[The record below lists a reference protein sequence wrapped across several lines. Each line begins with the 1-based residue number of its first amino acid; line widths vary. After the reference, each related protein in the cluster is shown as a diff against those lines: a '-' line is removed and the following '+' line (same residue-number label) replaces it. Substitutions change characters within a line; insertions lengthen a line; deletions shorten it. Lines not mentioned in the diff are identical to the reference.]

1 MLVRLRLVHYNHCK
15 PNEKE
20 SCLVNQKQFFKI
32 SHLEMGPNGPE
43 TIGQGGFLTLL
54 SCRMRN
60 VFTDGNASDWYQ
72 LECVSPPFN
81 DAVVLILYAPLQDGE
96 VLVAMRR
103 GVRPNLTL
111 RSRNQTLLKIDG
123 EALTGITWELPA
135 GGVEPQDLV
144 PGGAGFK
151 GRAVLEAWEEAGLKI
166 KQKDLFPLGPPS
178 FSAPAICYER
188 LHFLAAKVD
197 PEAAQPPPGDGH
209 PMEQGGGMS
218 FISLKEALEWCCKGR
233 IMDLKSEVGLKR
245 LAELLASES
254 S

>member
-1 MLVRLRLVHYNHCK
+1 
-15 PNEKE
+15 
-20 SCLVNQKQFFKI
+20 VNSKQIPEI
-32 SHLEMGPNGPE
+32 SHLEMGPNGPQ
-43 TIGQGGFLTLL
+43 TIGQGGFLTLMG
-54 SCRMRN
+54 CQMRN

-72 LECVSPPFN
+72 LECVIPPFN
-81 DAVVLILYAPLQDGE
+81 DAVVLILYAPLVNGD

-103 GVRPNLTL
+103 GVRPSLFL
-111 RSRNQTLLKIDG
+111 RSSNQTLRKIDG

-135 GGVEPQDLV
+135 GGVERQDLE

-166 KQKDLFPLGPPS
+166 KRDDLFPLGPPA

-197 PEAAQPPPGDGH
+197 PDTAQAPPGDGH

-218 FISLKEALEWCCKGR
+218 FISLKEALEWCRKGR